1 MSRLLSPLSYG
12 PPSPI
17 FDSRFTI
24 VDLVG
29 APGLS
34 PRVMTRSPRPRSAT
48 RARQNEGRDVP
59 AFALNPLMGSELP
72 APALAAAALAV
83 AVVPAAAAAAAT
95 PAAVKA
101 TEVAA
106 EATTAASAAGAAA
119 VAVTTAAAGTAAE
132 ATTAGAAT
140 ATTAE
145 ATATTGASATETT
158 AAAGERSRLGLEAVT
173 AVDRAV
179 ATGFE
184 RYLGFLAAG
193 SACCVKKLPRRPAVS
208 TAERAT
214 TRFAI
219 LLLLQPPAIR
229 TTPGLPRKSLR
240 SMKLLFTRG
249 EHERL
254 AAIAADERLV
264 GVRHPIDLLD

>member
-12 PPSPI
+12 PPGNC
-17 FDSRFTI
+17 RLAI
-24 VDLVG
+24 VDCRLDG
-29 APGLS
+29 G
-34 PRVMTRSPRPRSAT
+34 
-48 RARQNEGRDVP
+48 ARQSEGREFP
-59 AFALNPLMGSELP
+59 AFALNPRWVLDLP
-72 APALAAAALAV
+72 APALAAAAFAV
-83 AVVPAAAAAAAT
+83 AVVPAAAAATAT
-95 PAAVKA
+95 PAAVEA
-101 TEVAA
+101 TEVA
-106 EATTAASAAGAAA
+106 EATTAASPTGAATIA
-119 VAVTTAAAGTAAE
+119 VATATAGTAAE

-140 ATTAE
+140 AATAE
-145 ATATTGASATETT
+145 STAATRAAATE
-158 AAAGERSRLGLEAVT
+158 ARERARLWLEAVT

-184 RYLGFLAAG
+184 GDFRFLAARG
-193 SACCVKKLPRRPAVS
+193 AGRVKELPRRPAVT
-208 TAERAT
+208 TAERA

>member
-1 MSRLLSPLSYG
+1 
-12 PPSPI
+12 
-17 FDSRFTI
+17 
-24 VDLVG
+24 V
-29 APGLS
+29 
-34 PRVMTRSPRPRSAT
+34 
-48 RARQNEGRDVP
+48 
-59 AFALNPLMGSELP
+59 LNPNGIELP
-72 APALAAAALAV
+72 ATALAAAALAV
-83 AVVPAAAAAAAT
+83 AVVPAAAATAAA
-95 PAAVKA
+95 PAAIEA
-101 TEVAA
+101 AEVA
-106 EATTAASAAGAAA
+106 ETTTTASAAGAAA
-119 VAVTTAAAGTAAE
+119 VAVSTAAAGTAAE
-132 ATTAGAAT
+132 STTAGAAA

-145 ATATTGASATETT
+145 AAATGAPAAETT
-158 AAAGERSRLGLEAVT
+158 AAARKRARLGLEAVT

-193 SACCVKKLPRRPAVS
+193 SACCVKELPRRPAVS

-229 TTPGLPRKSLR
+229 TTPGFPRKSLR

>member
-101 TEVAA
+101 TEVA
-106 EATTAASAAGAAA
+106 ETTTAAAAGAAA

-132 ATTAGAAT
+132 ATTTGAAT
-140 ATTAE
+140 AATAAE
-145 ATATTGASATETT
+145 ATATSGASAAEAT
-158 AAAGERSRLGLEAVT
+158 AAAGERARLGLEAVT

-193 SACCVKKLPRRPAVS
+193 SACCVKELPRRPAVS

-229 TTPGLPRKSLR
+229 TTPGFPRKSLR

>member
-1 MSRLLSPLSYG
+1 
-12 PPSPI
+12 
-17 FDSRFTI
+17 
-24 VDLVG
+24 
-29 APGLS
+29 
-34 PRVMTRSPRPRSAT
+34 
-48 RARQNEGRDVP
+48 
-59 AFALNPLMGSELP
+59 MGSELP

-101 TEVAA
+101 TEVAETTPA
-106 EATTAASAAGAAA
+106 ATAAGAAA

-132 ATTAGAAT
+132 ATTTGAAAT
-140 ATTAE
+140 AAE
-145 ATATTGASATETT
+145 ATATSGAPAAEAT
-158 AAAGERSRLGLEAVT
+158 AAAGERARLGLEAVT

-193 SACCVKKLPRRPAVS
+193 SACCVKELPRRPAVS

-229 TTPGLPRKSLR
+229 TTPGFPRKSLR

>member
-1 MSRLLSPLSYG
+1 
-12 PPSPI
+12 
-17 FDSRFTI
+17 
-24 VDLVG
+24 
-29 APGLS
+29 
-34 PRVMTRSPRPRSAT
+34 
-48 RARQNEGRDVP
+48 
-59 AFALNPLMGSELP
+59 MGSELP

-101 TEVAA
+101 TEVAETA
-106 EATTAASAAGAAA
+106 TAASAAGAAA

-132 ATTAGAAT
+132 ATTTGAAAT
-140 ATTAE
+140 AAE
-145 ATATTGASATETT
+145 ATATSGAPAAEAT
-158 AAAGERSRLGLEAVT
+158 AAAGERARLGLEAVT

-193 SACCVKKLPRRPAVS
+193 SACCVKELPRRPAVS

-229 TTPGLPRKSLR
+229 TTPGFPRKSLR

>member
-1 MSRLLSPLSYG
+1 
-12 PPSPI
+12 
-17 FDSRFTI
+17 
-24 VDLVG
+24 
-29 APGLS
+29 
-34 PRVMTRSPRPRSAT
+34 
-48 RARQNEGRDVP
+48 
-59 AFALNPLMGSELP
+59 MGSELP

-132 ATTAGAAT
+132 ATTTGAAAT
-140 ATTAE
+140 AAE
-145 ATATTGASATETT
+145 ATATSGAPAAEAT
-158 AAAGERSRLGLEAVT
+158 AAAGERARLGLEAVT

-193 SACCVKKLPRRPAVS
+193 SACCVKELPRRPAVS

>member
-1 MSRLLSPLSYG
+1 
-12 PPSPI
+12 
-17 FDSRFTI
+17 
-24 VDLVG
+24 
-29 APGLS
+29 
-34 PRVMTRSPRPRSAT
+34 
-48 RARQNEGRDVP
+48 
-59 AFALNPLMGSELP
+59 MGSELP

-101 TEVAA
+101 TEVAETTPA
-106 EATTAASAAGAAA
+106 ATAAGAAA

-132 ATTAGAAT
+132 ATTTGAAT
-140 ATTAE
+140 AATAAE
-145 ATATTGASATETT
+145 ATATSGASAAEAT
-158 AAAGERSRLGLEAVT
+158 AAAGERARLGLEAVT

-193 SACCVKKLPRRPAVS
+193 SACCVKELPRRPAVS

-229 TTPGLPRKSLR
+229 TTPGFPRKSLR

>member
-1 MSRLLSPLSYG
+1 
-12 PPSPI
+12 
-17 FDSRFTI
+17 
-24 VDLVG
+24 
-29 APGLS
+29 
-34 PRVMTRSPRPRSAT
+34 
-48 RARQNEGRDVP
+48 
-59 AFALNPLMGSELP
+59 MGSELP
-72 APALAAAALAV
+72 APAFAAAALAV
-83 AVVPAAAAAAAT
+83 AVVPAAAAATAT

-101 TEVAA
+101 TEVAETTPA
-106 EATTAASAAGAAA
+106 ATAAGAAA

-132 ATTAGAAT
+132 ATTTGAAAT
-140 ATTAE
+140 AAE
-145 ATATTGASATETT
+145 ATATSGAPAAEAT
-158 AAAGERSRLGLEAVT
+158 AAAGERARLGLEAVT

-193 SACCVKKLPRRPAVS
+193 SACCVKELPRRPAVS

-229 TTPGLPRKSLR
+229 TTPGFPRKSLR

>member
-1 MSRLLSPLSYG
+1 
-12 PPSPI
+12 
-17 FDSRFTI
+17 
-24 VDLVG
+24 
-29 APGLS
+29 
-34 PRVMTRSPRPRSAT
+34 
-48 RARQNEGRDVP
+48 
-59 AFALNPLMGSELP
+59 MGSELP

-101 TEVAA
+101 TEVAETTPA
-106 EATTAASAAGAAA
+106 ATAAGAAA

-132 ATTAGAAT
+132 ATTTGAAAT
-140 ATTAE
+140 AAE
-145 ATATTGASATETT
+145 ATATSGAPAAEAT
-158 AAAGERSRLGLEAVT
+158 AAAGERARLGLEAVT

-193 SACCVKKLPRRPAVS
+193 SACCVKELPRRPAVS

-229 TTPGLPRKSLR
+229 TTPGFPRKSLR

-254 AAIAADERLV
+254 AAIAANERLV